1 MIAIIDYGMGNLKS
15 LQNSLQYLGKSSVIT
30 REEKKVN
37 ESDYIILPG
46 VGSFNL
52 AMKYIKNYSLDII
65 LRNEVFIKK
74 KPLLGICLGMQLLAD
89 FGEED
94 GGAKGLGMIRGEVL
108 KIKHKSAPLPHMG
121 YNLVEWKNNFPSNQ
135 KNFYFVHSYQFIP
148 KNKDDIVGVTKY
160 DDEIISAVK
169 NQNIVGLQ
177 FHPEKS
183 QSDGLILLNKLIENK
198 NYA

>member
-15 LQNSLQYLGKSSVIT
+15 LQNSLEYLGKSSVIT

-74 KPLLGICLGMQLLAD
+74 KTSTWNLSRHATSCR
-89 FGEED
+89 FWR
-94 GGAKGLGMIRGEVL
+94 RGWG
-108 KIKHKSAPLPHMG
+108 S
-121 YNLVEWKNNFPSNQ
+121 
-135 KNFYFVHSYQFIP
+135 
-148 KNKDDIVGVTKY
+148 
-160 DDEIISAVK
+160 
-169 NQNIVGLQ
+169 
-177 FHPEKS
+177 
-183 QSDGLILLNKLIENK
+183 
-198 NYA
+198 